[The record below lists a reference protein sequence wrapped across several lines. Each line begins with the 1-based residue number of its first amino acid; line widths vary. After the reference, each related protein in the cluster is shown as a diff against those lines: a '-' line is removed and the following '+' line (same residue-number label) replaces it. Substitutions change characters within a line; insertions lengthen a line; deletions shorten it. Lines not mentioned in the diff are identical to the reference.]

1 MAQKPGKNR
10 PKALILRTEV
20 CQGNPLIQAR
30 KEFDTLGMRLF
41 MLGLRGLNPHFSL
54 NDKTYDKE
62 FPKLFI
68 PTSQV
73 VELFGGNTKYLHDL
87 KPACEKL
94 FDAIIELNYENGGFT
109 LLHLFNE
116 LHYEPEEGLYLQF
129 DNKMRPYLL
138 DLFES
143 KGYTQISVEQIFYL
157 TSPYAV
163 RLIELM
169 LQYQNIPEFK
179 IRLEIKREM
188 TIDELKF
195 ALNVPKDAYD
205 GRINNFRKFVLDDP
219 IAEIN
224 EKTIYQMSY
233 KVVKQGRNVTGF
245 EFCLNM
251 QAEPP
256 ATTECFRYV
265 NKAID
270 GLRQL
275 GFRMDAAQEI
285 FSHCID
291 ENDCLNRIAT
301 AKLILERQEKRDKTP
316 INNRLGFFRQAI
328 IENWKLGTR
337 KRISPPILAPLRPKK
352 AAKPKE
358 IFESNRQKKAE
369 MLETPTPPPVSSKEK
384 LTPSI
389 VEMLIDMLN
398 DSKQRQYV
406 GSFLKFSGWTLE
418 EFKEKYVSGRVKKNA
433 PETL

>member
-30 KEFDTLGMRLF
+30 KEFDTIGMRLF

-54 NDKTYDKE
+54 KDKVYDKE
-62 FPKLFI
+62 FPKMFI

-87 KPACEKL
+87 KQACEKL

-179 IRLEIKREM
+179 VRLEIKREM

-195 ALNVPKDAYD
+195 ALNVPKDAYE
-205 GRINNFRKFVLDDP
+205 GRLDNFRQKVLDDP

-224 EKTIYQMSY
+224 EKTIYQMRY
-233 KVVKQGRNVTGF
+233 KVVKQGRNVVGF

-256 ATTECFRYV
+256 VTDERFRYV

-270 GLRQL
+270 RLRQL
-275 GFRMDAAQEI
+275 GFNMNAAQDI

-301 AKLILERQEKRDKTP
+301 AKLILERQEKRNKTP
-316 INNRLGFFRQAI
+316 IKNRLGFFRQSI
-328 IENWKLGTR
+328 VENWKPDSR
-337 KRISPPILAPLRPKK
+337 KKFPPPALPPLRPAKNP
-352 AAKPKE
+352 KPKE

-369 MLETPTPPPVSSKEK
+369 RLATPTPPISSKET
-384 LTPSI
+384 LTPS
-389 VEMLIDMLN
+389 VVKMLTDMLN
-398 DSKQRQYV
+398 NPKEKQYV
-406 GSFLKFSGWTLE
+406 GSFLKFSGWTLK
-418 EFKEKYVSGRVKKNA
+418 EFKERYVCEKTKKNA